1 MLKPWRVILVGGAL
15 AVASCARPEPVRP
28 ALARGDI
35 PLPREFERIE
45 ALIPRHATLDRLLRD
60 HHLPEDFVAEAVSA
74 ARAVFDPRQM
84 RAGRPYRVEITLDGL
99 LREFIYEIDTD
110 RFLRILGT
118 DREKPE
124 AEIVP
129 FAKQTEIAA
138 IDARLGGDTTS
149 LIGAI
154 NQSGETIALALE
166 LAEIF
171 GGQVDFNNDLQP
183 GDSFRVLFEK
193 STRDGAFSNYGA
205 VLAAAITVDGRE
217 MQAFRWT
224 DPATG
229 KAAYYDE
236 DGRSLKRFFLKSPL
250 KFEPRITSRFSRSR
264 FHPVDKVY
272 RPHLGVDYGA
282 PTGSAVVAVANGVVV
297 SARYAG
303 GGGNTVQLKHP
314 GGFETYY
321 LHLSSFGPGVRAG
334 AHVSQG
340 QLIGRVGSTGSA
352 TGPHLDYRLKRGGAF
367 VNPVSIHSRQA
378 PGEPIPAAQLGRY
391 AASRN
396 EALDRLRTTLL
407 ATAPGQPDVV
417 RATR

>member
-1 MLKPWRVILVGGAL
+1 MA
-15 AVASCARPEPVRP
+15 ASCARPEPARAP
-28 ALARGDI
+28 LARRDI
-35 PLPREFERIE
+35 PLPREIERIE
-45 ALIPRHATLDRLLRD
+45 ALMPRNATLDRLLRD
-60 HHLPEDFVAEAVSA
+60 HHLREDFVAEAVSA

-84 RAGRPYRVEITLDGL
+84 RAGRPYRLEITLDGL

-110 RFLRILGT
+110 RFLRIFRT

-129 FAKQTEIAA
+129 FEKQTEIAA
-138 IDARLGGDTTS
+138 IDARLGGETTS

-154 NQSGETIALALE
+154 NDSGETIALALE
-166 LAEIF
+166 LADIF
-171 GGQVDFNNDLQP
+171 GGQVDFNEDLQP

-229 KAAYYDE
+229 KSAYYDE
-236 DGRSLKRFFLKSPL
+236 GGRSLKRFFLKSPL
-250 KFEPRITSRFSRSR
+250 KFEPRITSRFSRRR

-282 PTGSAVVAVANGVVV
+282 PTGSAVVAVAGGVVV

-303 GGGNTVQLKHP
+303 AGGNTVQLRHP

-321 LHLSSFGPGVRAG
+321 LHLSAFGPGIRAG
-334 AHVSQG
+334 VHVSQG

-378 PGEPIPAAQLGRY
+378 PGDPIPSTHLARFTAARNDALAQLQ
-391 AASRN
+391 
-396 EALDRLRTTLL
+396 TTLL
-407 ATAPGQPDVV
+407 AAATKPDAL